1 MVVIRG
7 LEEGEMETCYCMCTQ
22 LQFYMVWVSQDWH
35 ERKLTDT
42 RCYLLSTTEGSFLT
56 SSHLSFSLNIYL
68 AVQGL
73 YFSKRDLAPWP
84 GIEPG
89 LPVLAAKSL
98 SCWTTVSPV
107 TTTASYPRDFPAPG
121 ANQLL
126 PRSLST
132 IHQRVWN
139 TTKNV
144 DSAGS
149 GTTYIKELANHSVP
163 GVHRHSV
170 F

>member
-73 YFSKRDLAPWP
+73 YFSKWDLAPWP

-89 LPVLAAKSL
+89 LPALGEQSFNHWITREVHKVKVTRLLWQWDCSGKNTGVGCHSL
-98 SCWTTVSPV
+98 LQRICLSPG
-107 TTTASYPRDFPAPG
+107 S
-121 ANQLL
+121 
-126 PRSLST
+126 SLGPLYCRWILYHLS
-132 IHQRVWN
+132 HQE
-139 TTKNV
+139 
-144 DSAGS
+144 SPCYFG
-149 GTTYIKELANHSVP
+149 
-163 GVHRHSV
+163 
-170 F
+170 